1 MNISGKKINEL
12 DSIAPTLQTVLPA
25 VYVNGTEVSET
36 AGRISLQD
44 IKSLIGGGG
53 GGGGGGGIQSISWYD
68 NNVGTELTIMDM
80 PDTTVVNVY
89 KNGVLLREGADND
102 YTVAGNVIT
111 FSISLE
117 ATDTIC
123 VIMGDPGMQLNL
135 GDLSGAVVELS
146 NIITAGKKQIANSLI
161 SKGVTDIKYTD
172 SLSKMADAIDALD
185 TNGVG
190 GVDPNFPMVYLKTS
204 YFTSRDVGKLKTG
217 WYYTY
222 TRSNGVYDWRFIDN
236 LSFSDVEL
244 QFESTAPAF
253 SITSTQILSAAGIT
267 DTDTKLRGLVNK
279 SNGDIVL
286 IAPQLN
292 KIVKAVINYS
302 TGTITSASA
311 LNITWQ
317 ENSYVQGIYGSKEP
331 QILTINEDSTKMVFS
346 ADRGSSNSN
355 KAFVLADL
363 TNGSCYTPEGVM
375 ATGYDTPTLDRI
387 SEVTHGLC
395 FWYRNSNPYC
405 QYIHVNWEN
414 FEASILG
421 SINYP
426 TDYANYMYK
435 MIYDEINN
443 KVYCTLAPNSSYG
456 LVLKIYDISTKTLS
470 EKVLVSGEVLNDA
483 IVSTKLG
490 SAFKSNSTSTDSYAI
505 DSWTTSGCIYNI
517 PNTNYR
523 LFITSCM
530 FVLDEND
537 NIVPYY
543 KGMNNLCLCPGIID
557 SNNNFASS
565 GGTTLY
571 LSGIKFEVHNGALYA
586 ISGGYSSS
594 TPFMT
599 QKVFI
604 RYNKVFYFINS
615 MNGKKIAYMN
625 GTSAMSTDN
634 LADGGPFDANTIS
647 LPVDI

>member
-1 MNISGKKINEL
+1 MAETLIN
-12 DSIAPTLQTVLPA
+12 
-25 VYVNGTEVSET
+25 
-36 AGRISLQD
+36 
-44 IKSLIGGGG
+44 
-53 GGGGGGGIQSISWYD
+53 
-68 NNVGTELTIMDM
+68 NN
-80 PDTTVVNVY
+80 
-89 KNGVLLREGADND
+89 
-102 YTVAGNVIT
+102 
-111 FSISLE
+111 
-117 ATDTIC
+117 
-123 VIMGDPGMQLNL
+123 QLNL
-135 GDLSGAVVELS
+135 GDLSGAYVELS
-146 NIITAGKKQIANSLI
+146 KTVTAGKKKIVESLTA
-161 SKGVTDIKYTD
+161 KGVTNITYTD
-172 SLSKMADAIDALD
+172 TLTKMSEGIDALE

-190 GVDPNFPMVYLKTS
+190 GVDPNFPMVYLNTS
-204 YFTSRDVGKLKTG
+204 YFTTRDVGKLKTG

-236 LSFSDVEL
+236 LSFSDIEL

-267 DTDTKLRGLVNK
+267 DADTKLRGLVNK

-346 ADRGSSNSN
+346 ADRSSSNSN
-355 KAFVLADL
+355 KAFVLANL
-363 TNGSCYTPEGVM
+363 TDGSCYTPEGVM
-375 ATGYDTPTLDRI
+375 ATGYDTSTLDRI
-387 SEVTHGLC
+387 SEVTNGLC
-395 FWYRNSNPYC
+395 FWYRNSSPYC
-405 QYIHVNWEN
+405 QYIHVDWKN

-421 SINYP
+421 SVYYP
-426 TDYANYMYK
+426 TDYDNYMYK

-443 KVYCTLAPNSSYG
+443 KVYCTLAPSSSYG

-470 EKVLVSGEVLNDA
+470 EKVLVSGEELNNA
-483 IVSTKLG
+483 IVSTILG
-490 SAFKSNSTSTDSYAI
+490 SAFKSNSNNTNSYEI

-523 LFITSCM
+523 LFIASCM

-543 KGMNNLCLCPGIID
+543 KGMNNLCLCPVYID
-557 SNNNFASS
+557 KNNNFASTD
-565 GGTTLY
+565 GTTLY
-571 LSGIKFEVHNGALYA
+571 LSGIKFEVHNSALYA

-594 TPFMT
+594 TSFMT

-615 MNGKKIAYMN
+615 VNGKKAAYMN
-625 GTSAMSTDN
+625 GTYAVNANN
-634 LADGGPFDANTIS
+634 LADGGPFDATNITIPIDVS
-647 LPVDI
+647 TD